1 MINHIAY
8 TEQLGSDKTGNHP
21 ALGSIILFLK
31 IHGTKYTD
39 FLRVVIGNLFDKL
52 VIWNQTRQVDG
63 HNSSKYLMHEI
74 NAIKYI
80 KKISRYMPLYL

>member
-39 FLRVVIGNLFDKL
+39 FLRVVIGNLY
-52 VIWNQTRQVDG
+52 G
-63 HNSSKYLMHEI
+63 SSI
-74 NAIKYI
+74 N
-80 KKISRYMPLYL
+80 